1 MPLLSDYPE
10 ASTEQNLL
18 IPVQVKGEKEWRHI
32 PASAL
37 SAESQNY
44 WYESSL
50 ETPITLNFIVNE

>member
-1 MPLLSDYPE
+1 MPLLTDYPE
-10 ASTEQNLL
+10 ASTEQDLL
-18 IPVQVKGEKEWRHI
+18 IPVQVKGEKEWKHI
-32 PASAL
+32 PAAAL